1 MDVLLL
7 LAAPQSGAWD
17 DMSERA
23 EGCVRE
29 MMRQLEQSR
38 FAD

>member
-7 LAAPQSGAWD
+7 LAAPQSGVWD

-29 MMRQLEQSR
+29 M
-38 FAD
+38 